1 MHWQFTPYGFPMLAS
16 AVISI
21 LLAMAAWR
29 RRPASGAL
37 PFCLLMLAMAE
48 WSLAYV
54 RELASFTLFWAL
66 FWNNVAWLGAIAAPT
81 LWLVF
86 ALRYTGRGRWLAR
99 QNLAFLLVEPL
110 FMLLLIWTN
119 GFHGPFEHVIRLD
132 TVGPFSALIVTHGM
146 WYWVNIAYSYL
157 LLLLGA
163 FVVCSFILASARSA
177 HLYCLQGACLFVAVV
192 APWVGNVVT
201 LSGLSPFAHLDLTP
215 FAFIIS
221 CLAFA
226 AGLFFF
232 GLLEIVPIAREV
244 VIESMRDAAIVLD
257 TQDRVVDL
265 NPAARSLV
273 NCSSARSVGRPFAEV
288 FSTWPELV
296 ECCDDPVVRDKEVIR
311 GEGEMLRSFGLHIS
325 PLYRRN
331 GRLSITGRLI
341 VLYDITE
348 SIQAQR
354 ALKESEERFRNIF
367 AEAPVGM
374 AVVDREDQMLQV
386 NRAFCEMVDYQ
397 ERELIGRSLT
407 SITHP
412 DDVEKDKLLA
422 SQALRGEIS
431 SYKVEKRYLR
441 KNHETL
447 WADLTA
453 TMLRDQDGQAIYGLM
468 MFENAIERKRAKL
481 LEEERRFVAY
491 ELHDGLA
498 QVVASAH
505 QHLQAFAS
513 HYHPRSPQ
521 ARQELDQALKLAQ
534 HSVREARRLIAGL
547 RPTILEDFGLAT
559 ALRLQVDA
567 HRNDGWTVIYDE
579 SLQSERLPPTIE
591 TTLFGVAQEALTNVQ
606 KHAHTTQVRLV
617 LERRES
623 NVHLEVQDWG
633 CGFELCALP
642 HQCNP
647 GEHMGIRGMQERMEL
662 VGGHLLISSQPGV
675 GTRVVAEASA
685 LIGDERSRGYE
696 Q

>member
-1 MHWQFTPYGFPMLAS
+1 MLAS
-16 AVISI
+16 ALIST

-48 WSLAYV
+48 WSLGYV
-54 RELASFTLFWAL
+54 RELASFTLSSAL

-99 QNLAFLLVEPL
+99 QNLTLLLVEPL
-110 FMLLLIWTN
+110 VMLLLIWTN
-119 GFHGPFEHVIRLD
+119 GFHGPFENVIHLD
-132 TVGPFSALIVTHGM
+132 TSGPFSALIVTYGI
-146 WYWVNIAYSYL
+146 WYWINIAYSYL

-163 FVVCSFILASARSA
+163 FVVCSFILTSARSA
-177 HLYCLQGACLFVAVV
+177 HLYCAQGACLFAAVV
-192 APWVGNVVT
+192 APWMGNVVT

-215 FAFIIS
+215 FAFLIS

-226 AGLFFF
+226 VGLFFF
-232 GLLEIVPIAREV
+232 GLLDIVPVAHEV

-257 TQDRVVDL
+257 AQDRVVDL

-273 NCSSARSVGRPFAEV
+273 NCRAVRAVGRPFVEV
-288 FSTWPELV
+288 FSTWPELLGR
-296 ECCDDPVVRDKEVIR
+296 CDDQVEMDKEVIKS
-311 GEGEMLRSFGLHIS
+311 EGETLRSFGLHIS
-325 PLYRRN
+325 PLHRRN
-331 GRLSITGRLI
+331 GHLTVTGRLI

-348 SIQAQR
+348 RIQAER
-354 ALKESEERFRNIF
+354 ALKESEGRSRKIF

-386 NRAFCEMVDYQ
+386 NRAFCEMVGYQ
-397 ERELIGRSLT
+397 ERELIGRSLS

-412 DDVEKDKLLA
+412 DDVEKDRLLA
-422 SQALRGEIS
+422 AQALHGEIT
-431 SYKVEKRYLR
+431 SYKVEKRYLK

-453 TMLRDQDGQAIYGLM
+453 TMLRDQEGQAIYGLVM
-468 MFENAIERKRAKL
+468 LENIIERKRAKL

-498 QVVASAH
+498 QLAASAH

-521 ARQELDQALKLAQ
+521 ARQELDQALMLAQ
-534 HSVREARRLIAGL
+534 RSVREARRLIAGL

-623 NVHLEVQDWG
+623 KVHLEVQDWG
-633 CGFELCALP
+633 CGFELCALS
-642 HQCNP
+642 HHCSP

-662 VGGHLLISSQPGV
+662 VGGHLSISSQPGA
-675 GTRVVAEASA
+675 GTLVVAEASA
-685 LIGDERSRGYE
+685 LIGDERGMSYE